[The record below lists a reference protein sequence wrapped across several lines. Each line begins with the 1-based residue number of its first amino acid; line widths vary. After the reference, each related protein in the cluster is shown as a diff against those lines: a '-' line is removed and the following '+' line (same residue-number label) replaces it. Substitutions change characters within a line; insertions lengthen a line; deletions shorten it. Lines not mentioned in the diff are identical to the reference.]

1 MENIGNN
8 STSSLNGNDFD
19 WIDSIID
26 SNLDIDQMEE
36 AEAEADLR
44 IDEFLRNGHGL
55 PRNLEIDWEILA
67 QLSVEEA
74 ERLHDE
80 ERFLEE
86 VKSRE
91 IFIAEIYSLGI
102 AIEE

>member
-8 STSSLNGNDFD
+8 STSSLNGNDLD

-26 SNLDIDQMEE
+26 SNLDIDQMDRFQ
-36 AEAEADLR
+36 AEADLR

-74 ERLHDE
+74 ERLEDE
-80 ERFLEE
+80 ERFLGEIE
-86 VKSRE
+86 SRE
-91 IFIAEIYSLGI
+91 IFIAEIYALGI
-102 AIEE
+102 PIEE

>member
-36 AEAEADLR
+36 AEAEVDLR

-74 ERLHDE
+74 ERLQAQRDADE
-80 ERFLEE
+80 LRA
-86 VKSRE
+86 K
-91 IFIAEIYSLGI
+91 
-102 AIEE
+102 